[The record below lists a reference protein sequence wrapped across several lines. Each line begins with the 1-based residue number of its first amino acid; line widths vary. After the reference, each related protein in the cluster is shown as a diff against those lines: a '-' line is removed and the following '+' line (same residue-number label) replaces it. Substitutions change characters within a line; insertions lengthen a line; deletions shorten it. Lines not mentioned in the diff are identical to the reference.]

1 MSSARPTRVSRDSR
15 VRCSRQWRR
24 AAPYWRTTPAGREVL
39 FVDLPW
45 AGSVTLPT
53 WTPSPAHFGARLT
66 VPPRFEPTR
75 QPSGSWSFMP
85 RKTSPYTGL
94 KVWEHSSDVHRQPR
108 GLGSGSWNPSPKLF
122 VRRSESEM
130 LAPATL
136 PLRYQWFN
144 LRWGAPRGRPVR
156 KLAPRRLRATRLGA
170 ALVGPFAFQTNNTT
184 RAFEYPWA
192 FEALQV
198 RPGLRVLE
206 IGGALSG
213 FQFVLDRAGCEVVNL
228 DPGDEFH
235 TAGWPVTP
243 ATMAVL
249 NAALG
254 TKVNLKTVFLDQ
266 AGFADESFDRVV
278 SISVF
283 EHIPE
288 RALLGIL
295 GEV

>member
-1 MSSARPTRVSRDSR
+1 
-15 VRCSRQWRR
+15 
-24 AAPYWRTTPAGREVL
+24 
-39 FVDLPW
+39 
-45 AGSVTLPT
+45 
-53 WTPSPAHFGARLT
+53 
-66 VPPRFEPTR
+66 
-75 QPSGSWSFMP
+75 
-85 RKTSPYTGL
+85 
-94 KVWEHSSDVHRQPR
+94 
-108 GLGSGSWNPSPKLF
+108 
-122 VRRSESEM
+122 M

-295 GEV
+295 GEVFRVLKPGGTLVLTIDLFLDVKPFTDSESNVYGHNVSVKWIVESSGLERIHGDPAELFGYPEFDAAKIRARRSDLLVGRYPAMVQTLVLRKPSDPANVQGVASSDSSRA